1 MFREQPGNP
10 KKTPSEPHGN
20 FAVPMELTDP
30 LKSRS
35 QKEPKTHPGFLL
47 GPRGFPSCRKSAIN
61 DSVRVALKQLRCVAS
76 LQTPTLLETSEHNAA
91 TPPADA
97 DLHALP
103 AHRRD
108 ALHQM
113 RRADETHAY
122 RAAKP
127 EFRSADLSVRTVR
140 HRRML
145 PEGDVSIGLSQTSR
159 HQALF
164 TA

>member
-1 MFREQPGNP
+1 MPQISHKRFG
-10 KKTPSEPHGN
+10 SG
-20 FAVPMELTDP
+20 
-30 LKSRS
+30 
-35 QKEPKTHPGFLL
+35 
-47 GPRGFPSCRKSAIN
+47 C
-61 DSVRVALKQLRCVAS
+61 LKQLRCVAS

-91 TPPADA
+91 TTPANA
-97 DLHALP
+97 NLHALP

-113 RRADETHAY
+113 RKADETHAH

-127 EFRSADLSVRTVR
+127 EFRSANLSVRAVR